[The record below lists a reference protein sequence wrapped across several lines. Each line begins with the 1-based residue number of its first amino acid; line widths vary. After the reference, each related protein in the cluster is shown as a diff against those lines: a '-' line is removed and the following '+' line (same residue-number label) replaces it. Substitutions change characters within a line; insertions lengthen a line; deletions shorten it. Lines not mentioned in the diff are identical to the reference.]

1 MLFAIINITISHIT
15 SSASVMRPVPEENRE
30 SGVSPERY
38 RRCKRGWHTMNE
50 NSSLGNW
57 EGGVCQGKRESE
69 DLLGVA

>member
-1 MLFAIINITISHIT
+1 
-15 SSASVMRPVPEENRE
+15 MRPVPEENRE

-38 RRCKRGWHTMNE
+38 RRCKRGWHTRNE